1 MHIMLTGH
9 RGYIG
14 SHLLKRLKKNHSIV
28 GFDLKDGWDRD
39 HLNNSQDLLTCEL
52 KEQFHFN
59 NTSSWSKWCKR

>member
-39 HLNNSQDLLTCEL
+39 HLNNSQDLLDM
-52 KEQFHFN
+52 
-59 NTSSWSKWCKR
+59 